1 MKVREDRAGRS
12 AGDGGFPGASQ
23 LAALRAWYA
32 GLPARAAVVQYLG
45 QSKATGQSSRAMLGD
60 IRRQLASYAKVR
72 HRDDLAAVME
82 HPASERE
89 RRARAVENAI
99 EKLRHLPVP
108 APLVTDAVER
118 WLPGRAARALKNSG
132 IQTLADLTVRVP
144 RRRRWW
150 AAIPGLGSRSA
161 RLVEEF
167 FAAHPTL
174 TERARALVV
183 VPRTETSP
191 WEHLV
196 VPHEVD
202 GSRGAFRAPQAT
214 CTLSAGNDYEAVQA
228 WLGLQDSTPTR
239 RAYRKEAERLVLWA
253 ILERGKALSSLTT
266 EDAIAYRTFLRR
278 PSPRERW
285 VGPARPRTSAEW
297 RPFQGPLAPR
307 SVAYALSVI
316 GALYRWLIEQRYAL
330 ANPFAGVKVK
340 GTSRGAAFDGSRV
353 FTEHEW
359 TLIRSTADGVEWIGG
374 WSEEGAQRLRFVL
387 DFWYATGLRPSE
399 MVDARLGAIEHDAQD
414 DVWLNVVGK
423 GSKYGKVVLP
433 LLARGALDRYLAQR
447 RLPVTRSRWNP
458 KTALVPGLQ
467 EDATGITASRL
478 WAVMRR
484 FFLHAA
490 EALVSASPS
499 TADKLKNATPHWM
512 RHTHATHALA
522 LGVELTTVRDNLRH
536 ASVATTS
543 VYLHTDEVKRARQIG
558 EAFPAQFAN
567 RPK

>member
-1 MKVREDRAGRS
+1 M
-12 AGDGGFPGASQ
+12 
-23 LAALRAWYA
+23 
-32 GLPARAAVVQYLG
+32 
-45 QSKATGQSSRAMLGD
+45 
-60 IRRQLASYAKVR
+60 
-72 HRDDLAAVME
+72 
-82 HPASERE
+82 
-89 RRARAVENAI
+89 
-99 EKLRHLPVP
+99 
-108 APLVTDAVER
+108 
-118 WLPGRAARALKNSG
+118 
-132 IQTLADLTVRVP
+132 
-144 RRRRWW
+144 
-150 AAIPGLGSRSA
+150 
-161 RLVEEF
+161 
-167 FAAHPTL
+167 
-174 TERARALVV
+174 
-183 VPRTETSP
+183 
-191 WEHLV
+191 
-196 VPHEVD
+196 
-202 GSRGAFRAPQAT
+202 
-214 CTLSAGNDYEAVQA
+214 
-228 WLGLQDSTPTR
+228 
-239 RAYRKEAERLVLWA
+239 
-253 ILERGKALSSLTT
+253 
-266 EDAIAYRTFLRR
+266 
-278 PSPRERW
+278 
-285 VGPARPRTSAEW
+285 
-297 RPFQGPLAPR
+297 
-307 SVAYALSVI
+307 
-316 GALYRWLIEQRYAL
+316 